1 MENTCPVMNTNNDS
15 TIETC
20 NELLRGEISAVET
33 YTQAIEKFGATV
45 QDDVLQ
51 RIRDDHEESVLELRR
66 IVMEEGGEPS
76 SGSGIWGGFAR
87 AVEGTAKVFGESPA
101 LRVLQEG
108 EEHGL
113 KLYRQALQDP
123 NVSGRLK
130 DLIRDE
136 LMPQLNDHVM
146 ELQRRR
152 DRAA

>member
-1 MENTCPVMNTNNDS
+1 MTDQET

-33 YTQAIEKFGATV
+33 YTQAIEKFGAAV

-51 RIRDDHEESVLELRR
+51 RIRDDHEESALELRKL
-66 IVMEEGGEPS
+66 VMEAGGEPS
-76 SGSGIWGGFAR
+76 DSSGVWGGFAR
-87 AVEGTAKVFGESPA
+87 AVEGAAKVIGESPA
-101 LRVLQEG
+101 LKVLQEG

-113 KLYRQALQDP
+113 KLYHSALENP
-123 NVSGRLK
+123 EISPRLK

>member
-1 MENTCPVMNTNNDS
+1 MNDDS
-15 TIETC
+15 TVETC
-20 NELLRGEISAVET
+20 NDLLRGEISAVET
-33 YTQAIEKFGATV
+33 YTQAIEKFGSSV

-76 SGSGIWGGFAR
+76 TSSGVWGGFAR
-87 AVEGTAKVFGESPA
+87 AVEGTAKILGESPA
-101 LRVLQEG
+101 LKVLQEG

-113 KLYRQALQDP
+113 KVYRSALENP
-123 NVSGRLK
+123 KVSSKLK

>member
-1 MENTCPVMNTNNDS
+1 MNNDS
-15 TIETC
+15 TIDTC

-33 YTQAIEKFGATV
+33 YTQAIEKFGSYV

-51 RIRDDHEESVLELRR
+51 RIRDDHEESALELRR
-66 IVMEEGGEPS
+66 LVMEEGGEPS
-76 SGSGIWGGFAR
+76 GGSGVWGGFAR
-87 AVEGTAKVFGESPA
+87 AVEGTAKVLGESPA
-101 LRVLQEG
+101 LKVLQEG

-113 KLYRQALQDP
+113 KLYRNALENP
-123 NVSGRLK
+123 EVSSKLK